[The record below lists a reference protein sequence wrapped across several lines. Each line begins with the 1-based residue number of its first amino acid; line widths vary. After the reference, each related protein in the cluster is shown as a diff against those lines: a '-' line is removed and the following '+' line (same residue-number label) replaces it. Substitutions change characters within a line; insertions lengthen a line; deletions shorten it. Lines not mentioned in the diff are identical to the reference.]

1 MATRALLT
9 GATAIGESSFP
20 AAWPA
25 RTYWADAWQ
34 RLRKDRA
41 ALFGAAIVGILLVV
55 ALGAPVLA
63 PHDPDF
69 GYVEGISLMG
79 QPLPP
84 GSSGPPAQ
92 PGFLLRS
99 EGHTPAL
106 RP

>member
-9 GATAIGESSFP
+9 GATAIGESSVATAP
-20 AAWPA
+20 PA

-41 ALFGAAIVGILLVV
+41 ALCGAAIVGILLVI

-69 GYVEGISLMG
+69 GYIPAVRAHPRDRGSCSAPTTSVAIS
-79 QPLPP
+79 
-84 GSSGPPAQ
+84 
-92 PGFLLRS
+92 
-99 EGHTPAL
+99 
-106 RP
+106 